1 MHDLDFTITFDN
13 ILLNKK
19 KITFTP
25 GLHIIYGES
34 GVGKTFFLK
43 SFFENQLCT
52 KKNFTIESPLK
63 FEDVFIISQNPDAQL
78 VCRTVQSELAF
89 NGECIQSTHEE
100 LDEIVEKGL
109 NDFPGLLRK
118 EMNPGSLS
126 GGEKELLN
134 IITATQLMKKVLMI
148 DDSLSF
154 LSEQNKIH
162 SLSLLN
168 NWVKENNGVIIWCTS
183 DYNDLLFQ
191 CRSKWTLTSSSFK
204 NNNKHDAR
212 YHNILLNPE
221 GYLNLKIDNLSFGY
235 ENGKVIFNNLSINI
249 NNARCLGLLG
259 NNGSGKTTLAG
270 LCFGDLKSLKGSIE
284 LKIGENSNLRI
295 GYLDQFPENLLLLTK
310 LVDFVEKLKKL
321 KLLTPEKIK
330 SIKSKLQMFHISWKK
345 IKYLNSIEMSWID
358 LRVTLI
364 VILSHCV
371 FHVLILDEPS
381 FGLGWNQR
389 VLLRSFLKE
398 SMIDKHFIIVSH
410 DKNFSNSI
418 CDKIIDFDKIN
429 L

>member
-1 MHDLDFTITFDN
+1 MIFRLI
-13 ILLNKK
+13 KK
-19 KITFTP
+19 RDEP
-25 GLHIIYGES
+25 W
-34 GVGKTFFLK
+34 FF
-43 SFFENQLCT
+43 
-52 KKNFTIESPLK
+52 I
-63 FEDVFIISQNPDAQL
+63 
-78 VCRTVQSELAF
+78 R
-89 NGECIQSTHEE
+89 
-100 LDEIVEKGL
+100 
-109 NDFPGLLRK
+109 
-118 EMNPGSLS
+118 
-126 GGEKELLN
+126 GEKELLN

-284 LKIGENSNLRI
+284 KIGENSNLRI

-310 LVDFVEKLKKL
+310 LVDFVEKLK
-321 KLLTPEKIK
+321 
-330 SIKSKLQMFHISWKK
+330 S
-345 IKYLNSIEMSWID
+345 
-358 LRVTLI
+358 
-364 VILSHCV
+364 
-371 FHVLILDEPS
+371 
-381 FGLGWNQR
+381 
-389 VLLRSFLKE
+389 
-398 SMIDKHFIIVSH
+398 
-410 DKNFSNSI
+410 
-418 CDKIIDFDKIN
+418 
-429 L
+429 

>member
-1 MHDLDFTITFDN
+1 
-13 ILLNKK
+13 
-19 KITFTP
+19 
-25 GLHIIYGES
+25 
-34 GVGKTFFLK
+34 
-43 SFFENQLCT
+43 
-52 KKNFTIESPLK
+52 
-63 FEDVFIISQNPDAQL
+63 
-78 VCRTVQSELAF
+78 
-89 NGECIQSTHEE
+89 
-100 LDEIVEKGL
+100 
-109 NDFPGLLRK
+109 
-118 EMNPGSLS
+118 
-126 GGEKELLN
+126 
-134 IITATQLMKKVLMI
+134 
-148 DDSLSF
+148 
-154 LSEQNKIH
+154 
-162 SLSLLN
+162 LSLLN